1 MLPDDTKERR
11 QAANDKRTQS
21 MVTDHFKPQTDEDKP
36 IPYSD
41 KGFTSTAIEWLIDAD
56 LVSAI
61 QTSLL
66 KCTDYL
72 AFTAASSL
80 HQTILQEDD

>member
-1 MLPDDTKERR
+1 MLPNNTKERR
-11 QAANDKRTQS
+11 QAANNKRTQS
-21 MVTDHFKPQTDEDKP
+21 MVTDHFKPQTNEDKL

-41 KGFTSTAIEWLIDAD
+41 KGFTSTAIEWLIDVD

-72 AFTAASSL
+72 AFTSTSSL
-80 HQTILQEDD
+80 HQTIVQEDD